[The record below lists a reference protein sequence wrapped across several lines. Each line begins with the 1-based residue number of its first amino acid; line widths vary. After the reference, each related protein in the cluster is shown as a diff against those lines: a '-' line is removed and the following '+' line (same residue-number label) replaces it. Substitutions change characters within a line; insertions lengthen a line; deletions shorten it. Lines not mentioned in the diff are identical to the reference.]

1 MPSYIPKQQA
11 RLNPKECVFICVDI
25 QEKLFNVMQNK
36 DKMLKN
42 ANKLLEGAKTL
53 GANSIVLEQ
62 YPQGLGKALLRN
74 QENPKESLIEKISFS
89 AFGEQNFCK
98 ALEKLQATTLILF
111 GIETHICVKESA
123 FDAKEKGFKVLIAE
137 DACSSRELHSH
148 SLAIQEMRDLKIQI
162 SSTESILFS
171 FLLHAKETNF
181 KAISTLIKN

>member
-11 RLNPKECVFICVDI
+11 RLNPKECVFICIDI

-42 ANKLLEGAKTL
+42 ANKLLEGAKIF

-62 YPQGLGKALLRN
+62 YPQGLGRALLRN

-123 FDAKEKGFKVLIAE
+123 FDAKEKGFKVQLE
-137 DACSSRELHSH
+137 EVLSPL
-148 SLAIQEMRDLKIQI
+148 RD
-162 SSTESILFS
+162 
-171 FLLHAKETNF
+171 
-181 KAISTLIKN
+181 